1 MEGILVANEYIV
13 MMIDSLVKKNKMLE
27 ELKKLTNN
35 QAAIVAS
42 ENVDWE
48 MFNDVIDQKAE
59 IIDNINKMDEGF
71 EKLFLRV
78 KEELSNKQSMYKE
91 EIHEMQNLIKT
102 ISEKSVEIEVA
113 EKRNKS
119 LIERRMN
126 ESKQVIK
133 QGKLGNKAAAQYY
146 QKMSK
151 LNTVDPQMMDK
162 KS

>member
-1 MEGILVANEYIV
+1 M
-13 MMIDSLVKKNKMLE
+13 SS
-27 ELKKLTNN
+27 
-35 QAAIVAS
+35 IVAS

-78 KEELSNKQSMYKE
+78 KEELSNKQSLYKE

-133 QGKLGNKAAAQYY
+133 QGKLGNKAA
-146 QKMSK
+146 SK
-151 LNTVDPQMMDK
+151 KTSISVSMQPCSRES
-162 KS
+162 KSTSTISNMQDGGATFVQSLPVWRSTRA